1 MEVDLMLKDWMNEY
15 FSDWSLEVE
24 SLRGKLYGDSVSH
37 DFSRCLGIWVFVVV
51 VYLFFFIHFQ

>member
-1 MEVDLMLKDWMNEY
+1 MLKDWMNEY